1 MEMLN
6 NTGNLVPGEMPM
18 SNFKPVNSAIQICDD
33 STVFTITN
41 DRPQAA
47 TSLQDGQIEFLL
59 NRKLLFV
66 DDGGISEPMNV
77 TGILTNEW
85 HVDFTTKGLPAS
97 HKLISD
103 RTLMTANVLQI
114 FRANHSITENSNQH
128 PKYDNFIDTR
138 KQLV

>member
-18 SNFKPVNSAIQICDD
+18 SNFKPVNSAIQISDN

-47 TSLQDGQIEFLL
+47 TSLYDGQIEFLL

-66 DDGGISEPMNV
+66 DDGGISEPMNA
-77 TGILTNEW
+77 TGILINEW
-85 HVDFTTKGLPAS
+85 HVDLTTKGLPTS
-97 HKLISD
+97 YQRISD
-103 RTLMTANVLQI
+103 RQLMAANVL
-114 FRANHSITENSNQH
+114 
-128 PKYDNFIDTR
+128 
-138 KQLV
+138 

>member
-18 SNFKPVNSAIQICDD
+18 SNFKPVNSAIQISDN

-41 DRPQAA
+41 DRSQAA
-47 TSLQDGQIEFLL
+47 TSLDDGQIEFLL

-66 DDGGISEPMNV
+66 DDGGISEPMNT

-85 HVDFTTKGLPAS
+85 HVDFTTKGLSAS
-97 HKLISD
+97 YELISD
-103 RTLMTANVLQI
+103 RTLMTANVLQV
-114 FRANHSITENSNQH
+114 FRATHNITENGN
-128 PKYDNFIDTR
+128 
-138 KQLV
+138 